1 MTLARKKRG
10 TRKCPASV
18 VIIGLLLAIMGA
30 LAILSR
36 DMVGIV
42 TGTLSLAAGLLMLLG
57 ERWGWYLGVVLC
69 IAGIAGC
76 AAGLFPASGGVIWL
90 IVSVVVLVLL
100 MLKDARRWFDIRF

>member
-1 MTLARKKRG
+1 MAKKNRG
-10 TRKCPASV
+10 TRKCPVSV

-36 DMVGIV
+36 DTVGIII
-42 TGTLSLAAGLLMLLG
+42 GTLSLAAGLLMLLG

-69 IAGIAGC
+69 IAVITGC
-76 AAGLFPASGGVIWL
+76 AAGLFPVSGGVIWL

-100 MLKDARRWFDIRF
+100 MLKDARRWFGIRF